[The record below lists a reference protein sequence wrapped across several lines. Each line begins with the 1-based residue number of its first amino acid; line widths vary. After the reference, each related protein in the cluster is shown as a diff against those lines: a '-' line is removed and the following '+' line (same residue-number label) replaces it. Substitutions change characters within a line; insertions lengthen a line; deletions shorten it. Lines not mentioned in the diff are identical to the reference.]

1 MKSSRLSN
9 FSKVATLA
17 VVASVGSNFAAHAD
31 YLFSNSLSIVS
42 GGTLS
47 LSGASETPAAAA
59 LHGLIVQAS
68 NAGNQLANIA
78 SIRGWINSGYNAGDW
93 LGTGITAPTV
103 ATDAVINGVLSV
115 MLYDNTQINYAN
127 FATYTGLVAPFE
139 QVFARV
145 TYTGDFDASGTIDG
159 TDYGYLDAYL
169 GGGLLAQGDINADGF
184 VDGSDYGILDAVLGG
199 QVYGN
204 LTAIGSSI
212 VGDGKPP
219 GAVVPE
225 PASVTLLLSGAVAL
239 LSARRRK

>member
-1 MKSSRLSN
+1 MKNLRISR
-9 FSKVATLA
+9 FAKVATLA
-17 VVASVGSNFAAHAD
+17 VAASAGSSLTARAD
-31 YLFSNSLSIVS
+31 YLFLNSLSIAA
-42 GGTLS
+42 GGTLNM
-47 LSGASETPAAAA
+47 SGASETPAAAA
-59 LHGLIVQAS
+59 LHGLIVQAPD
-68 NAGNQLANIA
+68 AGAQLANIT

-103 ATDAVINGVLSV
+103 ATDAGINGVLSV

-127 FATYTGLVAPFE
+127 FATYTGLASPFN

-204 LTAIGSSI
+204 LTVIGSI
-212 VGDGKPP
+212 AGDGKPP
-219 GAVVPE
+219 GGVVPE
-225 PASVTLLLSGAVAL
+225 PASLTLLLSGAVAL
-239 LSARRRK
+239 LGARRRK